1 VLLREVMRGVDF
13 FRSEVIDALGDHKA
27 TYAAQ
32 ALLTI
37 AKQDGPLQD
46 DAVIALGKLGDK
58 KVVDIFAPLQ
68 RSVPRERQPALAA
81 AICLL
86 GVNCDSH
93 ERFLES
99 TISFAIKN
107 PGFQDLTRAAAR
119 GLSHLAASGRAN
131 DWDTLIFLGGPS
143 VDPVRAPMALAL
155 ASAAVEAP
163 DHALAAVQRAADQ
176 KSALLLLRDGFD
188 MLEEDYAEEQFYVA
202 IRKLY
207 WKAAE
212 GSPERKA
219 AEALITTL
227 EF

>member
-1 VLLREVMRGVDF
+1 LIHALAALGSEAKVQQALLREVNRGQDF

-27 TYAAQ
+27 TYASA
-32 ALLTI
+32 ALMAI

-58 KVVDIFAPLQ
+58 KVDDVFAPLQ
-68 RSVPRERQPALAA
+68 RTSPRERQPALAA

-99 TISFAIKN
+99 TIKFAILH

-131 DWDTLIFLGGPS
+131 DWD
-143 VDPVRAPMALAL
+143 
-155 ASAAVEAP
+155 
-163 DHALAAVQRAADQ
+163 
-176 KSALLLLRDGFD
+176 LL
-188 MLEEDYAEEQFYVA
+188 
-202 IRKLY
+202 
-207 WKAAE
+207 
-212 GSPERKA
+212 
-219 AEALITTL
+219 
-227 EF
+227 